1 MSTFYA
7 RSALKF
13 IELSLW
19 FLLWFR
25 EGFTMHVITLTFS
38 FIIRWQ
44 RHRPVYSRLELHTSQ
59 TWTCRRLDM
68 IGRLVEGDKTCRR
81 LVCRKR
87 KRPVEGALVEG
98 GRRPVEGKRPVE
110 GILAESIEF
119 DEDSQLRLLNSKLD
133 ETGTLEGRET
143 I

>member
-1 MSTFYA
+1 
-7 RSALKF
+7 
-13 IELSLW
+13 
-19 FLLWFR
+19 
-25 EGFTMHVITLTFS
+25 
-38 FIIRWQ
+38 
-44 RHRPVYSRLELHTSQ
+44 
-59 TWTCRRLDM
+59 M
-68 IGRLVEGDKTCRR
+68 IGRLVEGDKTWRR

-98 GRRPVEGKRPVE
+98 GRRPGKGKRPVE

-133 ETGTLEGRET
+133 ETGTLEGHET